1 MIVSGGLGMIGS
13 LVGCWLVKQQ
23 VAHIVLLGRSG
34 RPSGELGTMGQLV
47 HGSGTA
53 AAVHMSRC
61 DTASTD
67 EVAAAAA
74 ATSSS
79 ALQGTV
85 HSGGVLADAAIH
97 NQTLAGIRATYA
109 PKATSAQ
116 LWKLPANLHASS
128 MHLAFSSVAALLGSP
143 GQANYSMANAVL
155 DAMAHEWR
163 AQVGGGC
170 AGSKSGIFAACR
182 LTPLSVHITQG
193 LVGLSVQWGA
203 WAEGGMA
210 AANAATAKAV
220 ERMGMRMIAPEQGV
234 GAIEALMLSRGMA
247 ALPAVT
253 AAVPFCWGRFIQR
266 LAAGTTASM
275 FAAFEGEAAAEIAN
289 EQSAAPGL
297 LARRASIVPAMEAT
311 NLRTAVP
318 GRRRVR
324 AAKRA
329 ALGTVAGADPGK
341 EFMVAQ
347 VQEAVASVLGSA
359 VGLDDPLMAAGLDS
373 LGSGGLVACAAVLH
387 SASRPCACARAVW
400 PPPIA
405 PARSRAAQCAGEAG
419 RN

>member
-1 MIVSGGLGMIGS
+1 M
-13 LVGCWLVKQQ
+13 
-23 VAHIVLLGRSG
+23 AA
-34 RPSGELGTMGQLV
+34 
-47 HGSGTA
+47 GTA

-143 GQANYSMANAVL
+143 GQANYSMATRCWMPWLTSGELRLVVA
-155 DAMAHEWR
+155 
-163 AQVGGGC
+163 AQGASLASLLH
-170 AGSKSGIFAACR
+170 AGSRLCLSTLRRAWLASVFSGGLGRRAAWQQPMR
-182 LTPLSVHITQG
+182 PLPRP
-193 LVGLSVQWGA
+193 
-203 WAEGGMA
+203 
-210 AANAATAKAV
+210 V
-220 ERMGMRMIAPEQGV
+220 EPHGHAHDCPRAGSGSD
-234 GAIEALMLSRGMA
+234 EALMLSRGMA